1 MLKTPYTIIPG
12 AAIIAVLL
20 LPCISAATEV
30 SDVQDKRP
38 MIDSMRVR
46 PDVSTEATFRREF
59 QARVDDYVAM
69 RFWLRE
75 SNGLEAGDT
84 DWFESDEDVPSELL
98 CLPNPPPPATIMG
111 REERQL
117 FPDLSV
123 DDDGA
128 TGVLFTR
135 ELEDRF
141 REVIA
146 KVLAPFDQAR
156 VLRVMPLFPTGVP
169 LQVVSEELFRALPTL
184 PAGLEYR
191 FRERDFLVVDLDTN
205 RVVDSIWLVIGPSG
219 ASRQ

>member
-1 MLKTPYTIIPG
+1 MLKTPYTTIPG
-12 AAIIAVLL
+12 AAIIAILL

-30 SDVQDKRP
+30 SEVQDRRP
-38 MIDSMRVR
+38 TIDSMRVR

-59 QARVDDYVAM
+59 QARVDDYLAM
-69 RFWLRE
+69 RVWLRE
-75 SNGLEAGDT
+75 SNRLDT

-117 FPDLSV
+117 FPGLSV

-128 TGVLFTR
+128 SGVLFTR

-146 KVLAPFDQAR
+146 KALAPFDQAR

-169 LQVVSEELFRALPTL
+169 VQVVSEELFRALPTL
-184 PAGLEYR
+184 PPGLEYR
-191 FRERDFLVVDLDTN
+191 FREHDLLVVDLDAN
-205 RVVDSIWLVIGPSG
+205 RVVDGIWFAIGPSQ
-219 ASRQ
+219 A

>member
-12 AAIIAVLL
+12 AVIAVLL
-20 LPCISAATEV
+20 LPCISAATEI
-30 SDVQDKRP
+30 SEVQRRRP
-38 MIDSMRVR
+38 TIDSLRVR
-46 PDVSTEATFRREF
+46 PDVSSEAIFRREF
-59 QARVDDYVAM
+59 QARVDDYLTM
-69 RFWLRE
+69 RVWLRE
-75 SNGLEAGDT
+75 SNRLDARDT
-84 DWFESDEDVPSELL
+84 DWFEFDEDVPSELL

-111 REERQL
+111 REDRQL
-117 FPDLSV
+117 FPGLSV

-141 REVIA
+141 REIIA
-146 KVLAPFDQAR
+146 NALAPFDQAR

-169 LQVVSEELFRALPTL
+169 VRIVSEELFRVLPTL

-205 RVVDSIWLVIGPSG
+205 RVVDSIWLVIGASG
-219 ASRQ
+219 S